1 MTENSIIKL
10 GFEKCIVSK
19 EESNLDVD
27 IHYYTYNVGNVCF
40 VSNDSGDGQEKKMWS
55 VEMPEAEVRFYD
67 VKDLKCVIECLEKN
81 KYE

>member
-1 MTENSIIKL
+1 MTENSIKKL
-10 GFEKCIVSK
+10 GFEKCIVLK

-27 IHYYTYNVGNVCF
+27 IYYYTYNVGNICF
-40 VSNDSGDGQEKKMWS
+40 VSNDSGDGQGKKLWS
-55 VEMPEAEVRFYD
+55 VEIPGAEVIFYD